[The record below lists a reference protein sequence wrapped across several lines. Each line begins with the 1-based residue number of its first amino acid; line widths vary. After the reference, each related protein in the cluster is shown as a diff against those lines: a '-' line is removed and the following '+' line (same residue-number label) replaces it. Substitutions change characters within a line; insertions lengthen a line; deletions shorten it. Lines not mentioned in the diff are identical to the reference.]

1 MLTLYESGAHS
12 RVALISTT
20 GKTLRGIQR
29 ELSEVHTGYAQFNM
43 NMYTLNCY
51 MNPVSRVE
59 FPYLKPLELT
69 SLMGSY
75 FSSDM
80 VFISL

>member
-1 MLTLYESGAHS
+1 M
-12 RVALISTT
+12 RNLI
-20 GKTLRGIQR
+20 Q
-29 ELSEVHTGYAQFNM
+29 

-59 FPYLKPLELT
+59 FPYLKTLELT
-69 SLMGSY
+69 SWMGSY

-80 VFISL
+80 VFVSLKVGP